1 MPSTSL
7 AQLLPDRHTAQAHV
21 TAYYTLL
28 RQSLTKANYHHTQ
41 WLSPT
46 LPRTFARAT
55 SAQLLRTLRRAMPKM
70 PRRAATHTSPV
81 VATTGLVEFRAMHF
95 TSTTGSLMGQLR
107 DPALTKV
114 WDRAP
119 LSRSCTACLPLPHT
133 VRSHAQTSSPSASSR
148 QPTIRSSVPI
158 VSSSFDTCLAAH
170 ASRMLRLAHS
180 TKPSS
185 LPWASIL
192 GIAQHVAAS

>member
-1 MPSTSL
+1 MPSISL
-7 AQLLPDRHTAQAHV
+7 AQLLPDRHFAQAIR
-21 TAYYTLL
+21 TAYHDRLPL
-28 RQSLTKANYHHTQ
+28 PLTKANYHHTQ
-41 WLSPT
+41 RLSPT
-46 LPRTFARAT
+46 LPHTFARAA
-55 SAQLLRTLRRAMPKM
+55 SAQSLRTLRRAMPKM
-70 PRRAATHTSPV
+70 PHRAATHTSLV
-81 VATTGLVEFRAMHF
+81 VATTGLVELRATPS
-95 TSTTGSLMGQLR
+95 TSITDGLMGQLR

-185 LPWASIL
+185 VPWASMS
-192 GIAQHVAAS
+192 GIAQYVAAS